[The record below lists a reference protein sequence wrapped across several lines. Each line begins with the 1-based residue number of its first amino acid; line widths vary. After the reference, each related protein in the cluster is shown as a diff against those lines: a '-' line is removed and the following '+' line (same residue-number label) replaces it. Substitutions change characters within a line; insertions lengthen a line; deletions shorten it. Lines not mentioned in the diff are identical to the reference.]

1 MAQPFLFCYS
11 LAILIHGSQGLTII
25 ANTSQYYGA
34 DIYCDPSSECNVICN
49 SSSSCDGA
57 TIHWPQ
63 DKPYQLICEGS
74 FACYHITYTPYYNGT
89 NTITHDCIGYE
100 TCDWMTFHCPES
112 AICNLNCHGEYSC
125 HSIIVHIPSSS
136 FANILCNGV
145 EACTFAEFLG
155 SGSLTCNQGYACQF
169 ATFPIP
175 APFESLTISCDA
187 EHQCWGAIMYCPT
200 DAQCTVFC
208 GTYEGNSACDDTH
221 IEPTTIVWPINPL
234 YRPPIIDCKSPNY
247 CFDKTY
253 ATYSPTYTPTAAT
266 SSPTLNPSMLPSMY
280 PTSSPTNPPS
290 LYPTSAPT
298 NRPSLYPTTP
308 TTKPTSPTVSPTAE
322 TIQPSFSPK
331 MVTIYALNPYVSPSM
346 HLSSAPTISPT
357 ATTTNESD
365 HEDEEGVDMITIL
378 LVTFSFV
385 LCCCVCIV
393 SVFFC
398 GRRIMRNVNDNN
410 QATRAQKPVTAMTM
424 MMNHNPLNSAKMVI
438 PVGPVDTGIPMEIQH
453 ISNMIQQ
460 NDETHDTRTT
470 VSGEE
475 EGETYCNNDELVI
488 TDEGLNSDGI
498 AQNIEK
504 VMQDVANDP
513 IVYAD
518 DDTTGGATA
527 YS

>member
-49 SSSSCDGA
+49 SSSSCRGA

-253 ATYSPTYTPTAAT
+253 ATYSPT
-266 SSPTLNPSMLPSMY
+266 
-280 PTSSPTNPPS
+280 NPPS

-298 NRPSLYPTTP
+298 KRPSLYPTTP

-385 LCCCVCIV
+385 LCCCCVCIM
-393 SVFFC
+393 S
-398 GRRIMRNVNDNN
+398 RRIKRNVNDNN